1 MKTRIDIVKLLNV
14 IEYYKLERYMFLINL
29 KKNSVKLTKEHVN
42 EIFNTIKIDPSV
54 YKVNTEQI
62 TTADKLIEVLE
73 GILERENLASGII

>member
-1 MKTRIDIVKLLNV
+1 
-14 IEYYKLERYMFLINL
+14 MFLINL